1 MWSLLKTA
9 PWNTAAAVK
18 VTIREVDSWCLDS
31 EGWEYS
37 GRAASTM
44 AGTLEGVAKNLLS
57 DPHWMRV
64 FKNTYDSIEDQL
76 NKVEHSLI
84 FGCISFS
91 FFWLLPLLEWQWD
104 LSLVSLLDSLF
115 ASSLASR
122 KEMSSWMSPCP
133 YKWQGCRDPMLE
145 LWQPMLPKMQHVT
158 IRCSMQPKLQLHF
171 PPGPRKQI

>member
-1 MWSLLKTA
+1 
-9 PWNTAAAVK
+9 
-18 VTIREVDSWCLDS
+18 
-31 EGWEYS
+31 
-37 GRAASTM
+37 
-44 AGTLEGVAKNLLS
+44 
-57 DPHWMRV
+57 MRV

-76 NKVEHSLI
+76 NKVEHFLI

-122 KEMSSWMSPCP
+122 KEMSPWMSPCP

-145 LWQPMLPKMQHVT
+145 LWQPMLPKMQRAT

-171 PPGPRKQI
+171 PPGPRKQIQVLKRSNTLASLQPRIVQICQHTADAWGIKLSYF